1 VGRAIAAL
9 ALVVAATTAAH
20 GQADDGSQDFRAAS
34 ALRIEGDLAGA
45 AAAFAALAD
54 EQPASPWA
62 DDARMEAALLAEQ
75 RGDYAMARA
84 QLDRLLADYPGS
96 RLARRARARRDQI
109 TQATGADGA
118 WSAAAARHDAILREA
133 AAAEDPTPSIE
144 ALEALVRTSPGYP
157 RGHDARIWI
166 ADSWLRQGDGR
177 RALAWYRDALAS
189 APDDR
194 ARFQAGKA
202 LGDALVTGDDLDG
215 AAAVYRDLR
224 SRPGADRRALD
235 EAEALLAQARTRVRI
250 RAAAWVVLGGLLVL
264 TAIVL
269 RRDAGSWRRAARALR
284 RPPVEILYFAPVA
297 ALLVVSGH
305 AGNRIVARAV
315 LWIVAAGA
323 VVAWLSGVALDVSGR
338 RPRLPRVLGHVLA
351 ATLAIAAVGY
361 LAVTRD
367 RLLDMLIQTWQH
379 GHDSR

>member
-1 VGRAIAAL
+1 VGSAIIAL
-9 ALVVAATTAAH
+9 ALVVAATTAVH
-20 GQADDGSQDFRAAS
+20 GQADDGNQRFRAAS

-75 RGDYAMARA
+75 GGDYALARR
-84 QLDRLLADYPGS
+84 QLERLLADHPDS
-96 RLARRARARRDQI
+96 RLVRRARARLEQI
-109 TQATGADGA
+109 TKATGADGA
-118 WSAAAARHDAILREA
+118 WSWLAARHDATLRAA
-133 AAAEDPTPSIE
+133 AAAEDPTPLIE
-144 ALEALVRTSPGYP
+144 GLEGMVQTSPGYP
-157 RGHDARIWI
+157 RANDARIWI
-166 ADSWLRQGDGR
+166 ADSWLRQGDSR
-177 RALAWYRDALAS
+177 RALVWYREALAN
-189 APDDR
+189 APDER
-194 ARFQAGKA
+194 TRFQAGKA

-250 RAAAWVVLGGLLVL
+250 RAAAWGALAVLLVL
-264 TAIVL
+264 AAVVL
-269 RRDAGSWRRAARALR
+269 RRDAGSWRQAVRALR

-315 LWIVAAGA
+315 LWIVAAGV
-323 VVAWLSGVALDVSGR
+323 VVAWVSGVALDVSGR